1 MIRWWWSSRNLDQD
15 FENLFAR
22 LEEIRRK
29 VETMAASL
37 DQLRNLEAQEKA
49 ALGELAQTMQTKLDA
64 LQQKIDQGAAP
75 QDFQQ
80 DVDELQSH
88 LDQMTQISQ
97 EQGRSATPP
106 PPPPNTSRQ
115 P

>member
-29 VETMAASL
+29 VDNMATL
-37 DQLRNLEAQEKA
+37 DDLRGLEDNEKA
-49 ALGELAQTMQTKLDA
+49 ALAQLAQTMQTKLDA
-64 LQQKIDQGAAP
+64 LQQKIDQGAQP
-75 QDFQQ
+75 QDFTQ
-80 DVDELQSH
+80 DVQALQSH
-88 LDQMTQISQ
+88 IDEINQIAQ